1 MSSPHRGIIYI
12 VTGQKFIDQA
22 CCSAASIK
30 KCMPD
35 VPITIFADVP
45 IDSTLFDQV
54 VPIDSPA
61 YGLKDKIFNMR
72 NLLIE
77 KRCLAGPWDSKLVST
92 CLAR

>member
-1 MSSPHRGIIYI
+1 MEPKMSSPHRGIIYI
-12 VTGQKFIDQA
+12 VSGQKFIDQA
-22 CCSAASIK
+22 CRSAASIK

-61 YGLKDKIFNMR
+61 YDLKDKIFNMR
-72 NLLIE
+72 KSPYRETLSGWSL
-77 KRCLAGPWDSKLVST
+77 G
-92 CLAR
+92 